1 MEDWMNSTVGDLT
14 LPNGSLFLLGGGM
27 EPAIVRRFFDL
38 AGGLEAPVV
47 VIPTALGDEVICEE
61 WTGYQPF
68 EVNGPTRLPIEDD
81 GFIEEWPALGWVKW
95 VGASNVTLIHTR
107 DREMAN
113 TESFAQALRGATG
126 VFFTGGNAERITDV
140 YRDTLAHEEFRAL
153 LDRGGVIGGMSAGAK
168 IQGSYMDSGGGAA
181 HEEGAPGFG
190 FVRDLVALP
199 HCLVWNRQFELI
211 PIIKENPELL
221 GLGLDHDNG
230 VIIRGETLEVIG
242 KSYTTIYDYNRTVQ
256 TGYDHEMHFLPE
268 AKFYFLAPGDRFN
281 IRTRQ
286 VVENSKTFTEPVIAR
301 KWSEL

>member
-1 MEDWMNSTVGDLT
+1 MNSSVGDLAS
-14 LPNGSLFLLGGGM
+14 PNGSLFLLGGGM
-27 EPAIVRRFFDL
+27 ESSIVRRFFDL

-47 VIPTALGDEVICEE
+47 VIPTALGDEVIREE
-61 WTGYQPF
+61 WTDYQPF
-68 EVNGPTRLPIEDD
+68 EVVGPTKLSIQNER
-81 GFIEEWPALGWVKW
+81 FIEEWSSLGWVKW

-107 DREMAN
+107 DRETAN
-113 TESFAQALRGATG
+113 TEEFARALRGAAG
-126 VFFTGGNAERITDV
+126 IFFTGGNAERITDA
-140 YRDTLAHEEFRAL
+140 YRNTLAHEEFCAL

-168 IQGSYMDSGGGAA
+168 IQGSYMDSGGGSV

-190 FVRDLVALP
+190 FVRNLVALP
-199 HCLVWNRQFELI
+199 HCLIWNRQFELI
-211 PIIKENPELL
+211 PIIRENPELL

-242 KSYTTIYDYNRTVQ
+242 KSYTTIFDYNRTVQ

-281 IRTRQ
+281 MRTRQ
-286 VVENSKTFTEPVIAR
+286 VVENSKTYTESVTIR